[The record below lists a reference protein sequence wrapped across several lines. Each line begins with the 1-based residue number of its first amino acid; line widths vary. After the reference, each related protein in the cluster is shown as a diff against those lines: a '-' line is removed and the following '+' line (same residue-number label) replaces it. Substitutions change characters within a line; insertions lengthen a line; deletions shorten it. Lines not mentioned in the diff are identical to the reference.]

1 MMETLKGLN
10 VDELG
15 GLQGYCVGIADGFE
29 DRRPA
34 LAAFWREL
42 AGMTRQALAK
52 ETLKIVQAQ
61 RELHRGEHGEVQT
74 AGIETGRES
83 ISSYL
88 RSMNWTDRSTES
100 TAPEEWGD
108 DDDGDSSSQSMQGER

>member
-1 MMETLKGLN
+1 MMESLQGLN

-29 DRRPA
+29 ERRPA

-42 AGMTRQALAK
+42 AGMTRQALVE

-61 RELHRGEHGEVQT
+61 RQLHRGEHCEVQI
-74 AGIETGRES
+74 AGIETGGES

-88 RSMNWTDRSTES
+88 RAMNWTDGSNEGTLS
-100 TAPEEWGD
+100 EEWGD
-108 DDDGDSSSQSMQGER
+108 DDDCDDGDSSSP

>member
-1 MMETLKGLN
+1 MMKSLQGLN

-29 DRRPA
+29 ERRPA

-42 AGMTRQALAK
+42 AGMTRQALMEEK
-52 ETLKIVQAQ
+52 LKIVQAQ
-61 RELHRGEHGEVQT
+61 RELHRGEHCEVQT

-88 RSMNWTDRSTES
+88 RSMNWTERSNEGTPS
-100 TAPEEWGD
+100 EERGD
-108 DDDGDSSSQSMQGER
+108 DDDCDDGDSSSP